1 VRATWASSGVYYHK
15 SIIRCPYLRLMV
27 MNELLALFLDENR
40 TRSVPSPGSEGEGG
54 RGEGE
59 GEGAVGGK
67 ERKCSNDNCERDDL
81 LATGRFVSNISRV
94 ESIYLYIA

>member
-40 TRSVPSPGSEGEGG
+40 TRSVPSPGTAGGGPGQDEARAGGGG
-54 RGEGE
+54 REE
-59 GEGAVGGK
+59 NA
-67 ERKCSNDNCERDDL
+67 
-81 LATGRFVSNISRV
+81 ATITAS
-94 ESIYLYIA
+94 EMIY